1 MPDHL
6 GSDQRKV
13 KPDDGEEKEIQGKF
27 VMLVELIWFTV
38 PYIQRWTKEILHY

>member
-13 KPDDGEEKEIQGKF
+13 KPDDGEEKEIQGKLL
-27 VMLVELIWFTV
+27 MSSTLIWLIM
-38 PYIQRWTKEILHY
+38 PQIQC